1 MHRMVELVWD
11 GKYKDGKKVAPVRVA
26 LPFQTIETVNE
37 SAQERQKML
46 DFFSSGRDT
55 DWRNRL
61 IWGDKKYVLPSLLAE
76 FAGKVDLIY
85 IDPPFA
91 TGSDFSFTATV
102 PDDPDEDGD
111 QGQTFLKQPSILEQK
126 AYRDTWGRGLDSFM
140 QWFYETVLILRELLS
155 ENGSIYVHLDNNA
168 SHCAKVVLDEVF
180 GEDNFI
186 SEIVWKR
193 SDAHNDAKT
202 FGSVHDVIFFYSK
215 SQVRTFNTQYIPLS
229 EKTADSWYKNIDEA
243 GRRYNL
249 ADLSSPNPRP
259 NLTYEYSGIK
269 PPKNGWRYSRER
281 MEELDAQGKIIRSG
295 NTLKLKRYLDES
307 KGTVLT
313 DLWTDVSQVRGYGNS
328 GSDDVL
334 PYRTQKPE
342 ALLDRII
349 KASSN
354 PSDLVLDCFCGSGTT
369 AAVAE
374 KLGRRWITC
383 DLGRFAIHTARK
395 RLLGIQ
401 GVKPFVVQNLGK
413 YERQAWQAAE
423 FDNPQDA
430 AAKEARYRAF
440 ILDLYKADAI
450 TSGAWLHGIK
460 QGRSVHVGAVDAP
473 VTIADVRA
481 IARET
486 LARIGT
492 GEDAPQTAGVDVLGW
507 DFAFELNELGQQVAA
522 DAGVNVRFRK
532 IPREVLEKKAVDQ
545 GDIRFFELAA
555 ATVSHSVKGRTA
567 TLELKDFIISPDDVP
582 ADVMQS
588 ITHWSQWVDYW
599 AVDWNYREDTF
610 HNEWQAYRTKK
621 SPKLEVKAVHVY
633 EEPGVYTVLVKVIDL
648 LGNDTTKAVQIEV
661 K

>member
-1 MHRMVELVWD
+1 MPRMVELVWD

-46 DFFSSGRDT
+46 DFFSSGRDS

-102 PDDPDEDGD
+102 PDDLDTDGD

-126 AYRDTWGRGLDSFM
+126 AYRDTWGKGLDGFIH
-140 QWFYETVLILRELLS
+140 WFYETVLILRELLS
-155 ENGSIYVHLDNNA
+155 ENGSIYVHLDDHA
-168 SHCAKVVLDEVF
+168 VHYAKLALDEVF
-180 GEDNFI
+180 GYERSI
-186 SEIVWKR
+186 SEVIWQR
-193 SDAHNDAKT
+193 TNSHNMNPKYYLRI
-202 FGSVHDVIFFYSK
+202 HDSILFYSK
-215 SQVRTFNTQYIPLS
+215 SEMYTWNTQF
-229 EKTADSWYKNIDEA
+229 T
-243 GRRYNL
+243 
-249 ADLSSPNPRP
+249 
-259 NLTYEYSGIK
+259 EYS
-269 PPKNGWRYSRER
+269 PE
-281 MEELDAQGKIIRSG
+281 Q
-295 NTLKLKRYLDES
+295 LKRYRPDETGRLYTGQDLTINSKSASRNFEWRGSRPPAGRAWALSLDELERRWLS
-307 KGTVLT
+307 GLILTKADGTPRLDGLKIFLDETSGKRAT
-313 DLWTDVSQVRGYGNS
+313 DLWTDLARVGNTS
-328 GSDDVL
+328 EERLDY
-334 PYRTQKPE
+334 PTQKPE
-342 ALLDRII
+342 SLLERII

-621 SPKLEVKAVHVY
+621 NPKLEVKAVHVY